1 MTTQQIT
8 RRREALLLILPIL
21 IFGFVTGSVLI
32 GIQPYDARLAMAG
45 FYATTAIL
53 VMLYFAA
60 RFYDKAVEPA
70 AFAALSIT
78 TAALIGRVYEVKFGT
93 FLAEIEFV
101 SVMIAIYVY
110 LPILVL
116 FGFMLLSRQL
126 AMIFAI
132 AIWLAVLLMVLLS
145 NLNSFFQPVWPEGL
159 DHLISVVGLAYPMF
173 IVLVHRVLPF
183 SDVINAAKDETET
196 AREALSD
203 MEKLVLVDK
212 LTGIYNR
219 RFLATFWETFTGE
232 NRYNSRYLSL
242 FIIDI
247 DFFKQFNDNAGH
259 IAGDACLK
267 RIAGELGHLAND
279 FGGHAVRYGGEE
291 FLVIIPSDVD
301 LDTMALAEQIR
312 YSIQDL
318 QIPHPAPE
326 ISFVSVS
333 IGATSGTRNSDISES
348 DWMRAADAALYDAK
362 GAGRNCTSVRS
373 LTLKR
378 RLV

>member
-1 MTTQQIT
+1 VTIQQIT

-21 IFGFVTGSVLI
+21 IFGFVTGSVLV
-32 GIQPYDARLAMAG
+32 GIQPYDTSLAMVG
-45 FYATTAIL
+45 FYTTSATL

-70 AFAALSIT
+70 AFAALFIT
-78 TAALIGRVYEVKFGT
+78 TAALIGRVYEVNFGSFRT
-93 FLAEIEFV
+93 ESDNQSL
-101 SVMIAIYVY
+101 MIAIYVY
-110 LPILVL
+110 IPILFL

-126 AMIFAI
+126 GMIFAI
-132 AIWLAVLLMVLLS
+132 AIWLAVSLMVSLS
-145 NLNSFFQPVWPEGL
+145 NLNSFSKPLWPEGL

-173 IVLVHRVLPF
+173 IALIHRVLPL
-183 SDVINAAKDETET
+183 SDAICVAKDETE
-196 AREALSD
+196 AVREALSD

-219 RFLATFWETFTGE
+219 RFLATFWEKFTGE
-232 NRYNSRYLSL
+232 NRYNARYLSL

-259 IAGDACLK
+259 IEGDACLK
-267 RIAGELGHLAND
+267 KMAGELGHLAND

-291 FLVIIPSDVD
+291 FLVIIPSDVEV
-301 LDTMALAEQIR
+301 DTMALAEKIR
-312 YSIQDL
+312 YSIQGL

-326 ISFVSVS
+326 ISFVTVS
-333 IGATSGTRNSDISES
+333 IGATSGTRSSDTSES

-362 GAGRNCTSVRS
+362 SAGRNCTSVRS
-373 LTLKR
+373 LTKA
-378 RLV
+378 